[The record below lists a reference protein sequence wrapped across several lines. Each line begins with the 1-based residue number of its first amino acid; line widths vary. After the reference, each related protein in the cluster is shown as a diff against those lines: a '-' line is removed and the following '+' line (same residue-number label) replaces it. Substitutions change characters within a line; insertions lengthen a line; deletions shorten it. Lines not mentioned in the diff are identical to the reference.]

1 MSVIMTV
8 VDIVADIIV
17 NAEECPVHVVRRE
30 HLNPE
35 AEAMRAVAVE
45 EMSRSVIVYEIPL
58 ARRYPVNIMIVN
70 PEVIQHASPAGCRE
84 DWAEEGLVRISLVT
98 VESPPPLVTLLR
110 AALPAEGLCCG
121 VAAEEPPLLIGC
133 ATLVP
138 VPEEVRLD
146 DETVELPE
154 VLVPVELEPP
164 LTCVEQDG
172 KPLLMSGLY
181 FLLNGR

>member
-1 MSVIMTV
+1 M
-8 VDIVADIIV
+8 
-17 NAEECPVHVVRRE
+17 P
-30 HLNPE
+30 
-35 AEAMRAVAVE
+35 
-45 EMSRSVIVYEIPL
+45 PL
-58 ARRYPVNIMIVN
+58 T
-70 PEVIQHASPAGCRE
+70 AGCRE

-121 VAAEEPPLLIGC
+121 LAAEEPPLLIGW

-146 DETVELPE
+146 DEAVELPE

-164 LTCVEQDG
+164 LTCVE
-172 KPLLMSGLY
+172 PE
-181 FLLNGR
+181 GRLAAGREAVADERVVLPDERVVLPVEREVVAEERPVTVRFWVAEPV

>member
-1 MSVIMTV
+1 M
-8 VDIVADIIV
+8 
-17 NAEECPVHVVRRE
+17 P
-30 HLNPE
+30 
-35 AEAMRAVAVE
+35 
-45 EMSRSVIVYEIPL
+45 PL
-58 ARRYPVNIMIVN
+58 T
-70 PEVIQHASPAGCRE
+70 AGCRE

-121 VAAEEPPLLIGC
+121 LAAEEPPLLIGW

-164 LTCVEQDG
+164 LTCVE
-172 KPLLMSGLY
+172 PE
-181 FLLNGR
+181 GRLAAGREAVADERVVLPVERIVLPVELEVVAEERPVTVRFWVAELV

>member
-1 MSVIMTV
+1 M
-8 VDIVADIIV
+8 
-17 NAEECPVHVVRRE
+17 P
-30 HLNPE
+30 
-35 AEAMRAVAVE
+35 
-45 EMSRSVIVYEIPL
+45 PL
-58 ARRYPVNIMIVN
+58 T
-70 PEVIQHASPAGCRE
+70 AGCRE

-164 LTCVEQDG
+164 LTCVE
-172 KPLLMSGLY
+172 PE
-181 FLLNGR
+181 GRLEAGREAVADERVVLPVEREVVAEERPVTVRFWVAEPV

>member
-1 MSVIMTV
+1 M
-8 VDIVADIIV
+8 
-17 NAEECPVHVVRRE
+17 P
-30 HLNPE
+30 
-35 AEAMRAVAVE
+35 
-45 EMSRSVIVYEIPL
+45 PL
-58 ARRYPVNIMIVN
+58 T
-70 PEVIQHASPAGCRE
+70 AGCRE

-154 VLVPVELEPP
+154 VLVPVEVEPEGRLAAGREAVADERVVLP
-164 LTCVEQDG
+164 DERVVLPVEREVVAEER
-172 KPLLMSGLY
+172 PVTVR
-181 FLLNGR
+181 FWVAEPV

>member
-1 MSVIMTV
+1 M
-8 VDIVADIIV
+8 
-17 NAEECPVHVVRRE
+17 P
-30 HLNPE
+30 
-35 AEAMRAVAVE
+35 
-45 EMSRSVIVYEIPL
+45 PL
-58 ARRYPVNIMIVN
+58 T
-70 PEVIQHASPAGCRE
+70 AGCRE

-121 VAAEEPPLLIGC
+121 LAVEEPPLLIGW

-154 VLVPVELEPP
+154 VLVPVPEIVDLVDDEEEDPR
-164 LTCVEQDG
+164 LTCEEPEGRLAAGREVVADERVVLPVEREVVAEERPVVVRFWVVD
-172 KPLLMSGLY
+172 LV
-181 FLLNGR
+181 

>member
-1 MSVIMTV
+1 M
-8 VDIVADIIV
+8 
-17 NAEECPVHVVRRE
+17 P
-30 HLNPE
+30 
-35 AEAMRAVAVE
+35 
-45 EMSRSVIVYEIPL
+45 PL
-58 ARRYPVNIMIVN
+58 T
-70 PEVIQHASPAGCRE
+70 AGCRE

-110 AALPAEGLCCG
+110 AALPAEGLCCS

-164 LTCVEQDG
+164 LTCVE
-172 KPLLMSGLY
+172 PE
-181 FLLNGR
+181 GRLAAGREAVADERVVLPDERVVLPVEREVVAEERPVTVRFWVAEPV

>member
-1 MSVIMTV
+1 M
-8 VDIVADIIV
+8 
-17 NAEECPVHVVRRE
+17 P
-30 HLNPE
+30 
-35 AEAMRAVAVE
+35 
-45 EMSRSVIVYEIPL
+45 PL
-58 ARRYPVNIMIVN
+58 T
-70 PEVIQHASPAGCRE
+70 AGCRE

-121 VAAEEPPLLIGC
+121 LAAEEPPLLIGW

-146 DETVELPE
+146 GETVELPE

-164 LTCVEQDG
+164 LTCVE
-172 KPLLMSGLY
+172 PE
-181 FLLNGR
+181 GRLAAGREAVADERVVLPVERVVLPVEREVVAEERSVAARFWVVDLV

>member
-1 MSVIMTV
+1 M
-8 VDIVADIIV
+8 
-17 NAEECPVHVVRRE
+17 P
-30 HLNPE
+30 
-35 AEAMRAVAVE
+35 
-45 EMSRSVIVYEIPL
+45 PL
-58 ARRYPVNIMIVN
+58 T
-70 PEVIQHASPAGCRE
+70 AGCRE

-121 VAAEEPPLLIGC
+121 LAAEEPTLLIGW

-154 VLVPVELEPP
+154 VLVPGPEVVDLVDDEEEDPR
-164 LTCVEQDG
+164 LTCEEPEGRLAAGREVVADERVVLPVEREVVAEER
-172 KPLLMSGLY
+172 PVVVR
-181 FLLNGR
+181 F

>member
-1 MSVIMTV
+1 M
-8 VDIVADIIV
+8 
-17 NAEECPVHVVRRE
+17 P
-30 HLNPE
+30 
-35 AEAMRAVAVE
+35 
-45 EMSRSVIVYEIPL
+45 PL
-58 ARRYPVNIMIVN
+58 T
-70 PEVIQHASPAGCRE
+70 AGCRE
-84 DWAEEGLVRISLVT
+84 DWAEEGLVRISFVT

-164 LTCVEQDG
+164 LTGVE
-172 KPLLMSGLY
+172 PE
-181 FLLNGR
+181 GRLAAGREAVADERVVLPDERVVLPVEREVVAEERPVTVRFWVAEPV

>member
-1 MSVIMTV
+1 M
-8 VDIVADIIV
+8 
-17 NAEECPVHVVRRE
+17 P
-30 HLNPE
+30 
-35 AEAMRAVAVE
+35 
-45 EMSRSVIVYEIPL
+45 PL
-58 ARRYPVNIMIVN
+58 T
-70 PEVIQHASPAGCRE
+70 AGCRE

-110 AALPAEGLCCG
+110 AALPAEGLCCDL
-121 VAAEEPPLLIGC
+121 ADEEPPLLIGC

-164 LTCVEQDG
+164 LTCVE
-172 KPLLMSGLY
+172 PE
-181 FLLNGR
+181 GRLAAGREAVADERVVLPDERVVLPVEREVVAEERPVTVRFWVAEPV

>member
-1 MSVIMTV
+1 M
-8 VDIVADIIV
+8 
-17 NAEECPVHVVRRE
+17 P
-30 HLNPE
+30 
-35 AEAMRAVAVE
+35 
-45 EMSRSVIVYEIPL
+45 PL
-58 ARRYPVNIMIVN
+58 T
-70 PEVIQHASPAGCRE
+70 AGCRE

-164 LTCVEQDG
+164 LTCVEPEG
-172 KPLLMSGLY
+172 LLAA
-181 FLLNGR
+181 GREAVADERVVLPVERVVLPVEREVVAEERPVTVRFWVAEPV

>member
-1 MSVIMTV
+1 M
-8 VDIVADIIV
+8 
-17 NAEECPVHVVRRE
+17 P
-30 HLNPE
+30 
-35 AEAMRAVAVE
+35 
-45 EMSRSVIVYEIPL
+45 PL
-58 ARRYPVNIMIVN
+58 T
-70 PEVIQHASPAGCRE
+70 AGCRE

-154 VLVPVELEPP
+154 VLVPVKLEPP
-164 LTCVEQDG
+164 LTCVE
-172 KPLLMSGLY
+172 PE
-181 FLLNGR
+181 GRLAAGREAVADERVVLPDERVVLPVEREVVAEERPVTVRFWVAEPV

>member
-1 MSVIMTV
+1 M
-8 VDIVADIIV
+8 
-17 NAEECPVHVVRRE
+17 P
-30 HLNPE
+30 
-35 AEAMRAVAVE
+35 
-45 EMSRSVIVYEIPL
+45 PL
-58 ARRYPVNIMIVN
+58 T
-70 PEVIQHASPAGCRE
+70 AGCRE
-84 DWAEEGLVRISLVT
+84 DWAEEGLVRISLVA

-164 LTCVEQDG
+164 LTCVE
-172 KPLLMSGLY
+172 PE
-181 FLLNGR
+181 GRLAAGREAVADERVVLPVERIVLPVELEVVAEERPVTVRFWVAEPV

>member
-1 MSVIMTV
+1 M
-8 VDIVADIIV
+8 
-17 NAEECPVHVVRRE
+17 P
-30 HLNPE
+30 
-35 AEAMRAVAVE
+35 
-45 EMSRSVIVYEIPL
+45 PL
-58 ARRYPVNIMIVN
+58 T
-70 PEVIQHASPAGCRE
+70 AGCRE

-121 VAAEEPPLLIGC
+121 LAAEEPPLLIGC

-164 LTCVEQDG
+164 LTCVE
-172 KPLLMSGLY
+172 PE
-181 FLLNGR
+181 GRLAAGREAVVDERVVLPDERVVLPVEREVVAEERPVTVRFWVAEPV